1 MNGSPIHSTAIDRVL
16 VVIDQEQVLG
26 DRPEYSG
33 LLQRAIELAQATG
46 CELELFTAC
55 YDPSL
60 ALSLFAGSKEVN
72 QEKDRVINSATT
84 RLGEIALEVKHRGV
98 AVSHEVLWDH
108 PYADALLR
116 KIAKANPD
124 LVMKRSSGPK
134 YVLGLIENPDWDL
147 IRKSPAHVWFVKQ
160 DARRLETILTV
171 IGETAGDRGIISES
185 DYRVFEIG
193 NTLASSIGARNVPV
207 HSYEVPKLNAYTT
220 YAPTLVDATHVPN
233 QMESCDEIARM
244 HGLAIQKFAKQF
256 EIGVDQVEV
265 ANGHPADIIPEKVES
280 LNAGLVITSARNL
293 GRWERL
299 LRSVAA
305 ERILSSVNCDVI
317 YVKEDEGLSALVGEE
332 EPRRGVQKP

>member
-1 MNGSPIHSTAIDRVL
+1 
-16 VVIDQEQVLG
+16 
-26 DRPEYSG
+26 
-33 LLQRAIELAQATG
+33 
-46 CELELFTAC
+46 
-55 YDPSL
+55 
-60 ALSLFAGSKEVN
+60 
-72 QEKDRVINSATT
+72 
-84 RLGEIALEVKHRGV
+84 
-98 AVSHEVLWDH
+98 
-108 PYADALLR
+108 
-116 KIAKANPD
+116 
-124 LVMKRSSGPK
+124 
-134 YVLGLIENPDWDL
+134 
-147 IRKSPAHVWFVKQ
+147 
-160 DARRLETILTV
+160 
-171 IGETAGDRGIISES
+171 
-185 DYRVFEIG
+185 
-193 NTLASSIGARNVPV
+193 
-207 HSYEVPKLNAYTT
+207 
-220 YAPTLVDATHVPN
+220 VPN